1 MLKPMLVCGL
11 LAAGLAGAAPAFAW
25 QNSGSYT
32 GPNGGQ
38 ANWTYGCGPYGRACG
53 RTWSATTPG
62 GQTYTGGA
70 TARRTWYGGAVVNR
84 WARGPNGAWYGR
96 RRW

>member
-1 MLKPMLVCGL
+1 MLRPMLVTAL
-11 LAAGLAGAAPAFAW
+11 LAAGLAGAGPAFAW
-25 QNSGSYT
+25 QNNGSTT
-32 GPNGGQ
+32 GPKGGT
-38 ANWTYGCGPYGRACG
+38 ASWTYGCGPHGHACG

-70 TARRTWYGGAVVNR
+70 TVRRTWYGGAVANR
-84 WARGPNGAWYGR
+84 WAQGPHGAWYGR